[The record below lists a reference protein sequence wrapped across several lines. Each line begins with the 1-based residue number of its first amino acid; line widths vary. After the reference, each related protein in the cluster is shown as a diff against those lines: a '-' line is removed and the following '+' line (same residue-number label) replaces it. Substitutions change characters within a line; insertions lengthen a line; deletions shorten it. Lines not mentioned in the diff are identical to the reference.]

1 MVAGARNKNKYNQ
14 QNVCTNHTYE
24 ICGCNKII
32 PQIKGIKREGIG
44 SIGCVNNTKGDVYN
58 QDKVG

>member
-24 ICGCNKII
+24 IYGCNKGI
-32 PQIKGIKREGIG
+32 PQTEGRKKKGIG
-44 SIGCVNNTKGDVYN
+44 SLGCLNNTEGDV
-58 QDKVG
+58 